1 MSSEKMSVKMG
12 EAFVHGWRLRAS
24 RQATGGTGI
33 HDFVYVH
40 LKIMYGSLSGTAW
53 AHEWILRVFLFIFGV
68 LIIKLHPLRWQ

>member
-40 LKIMYGSLSGTAW
+40 LKIDARFI
-53 AHEWILRVFLFIFGV
+53 EWYRVGARMEFTSVFVHFRR
-68 LIIKLHPLRWQ
+68 PPN